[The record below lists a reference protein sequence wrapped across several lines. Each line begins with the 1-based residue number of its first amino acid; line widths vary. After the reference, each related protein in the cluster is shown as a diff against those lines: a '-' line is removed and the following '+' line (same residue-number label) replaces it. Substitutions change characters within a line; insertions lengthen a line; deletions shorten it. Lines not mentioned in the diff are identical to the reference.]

1 VYLTGEV
8 GLAAIEVSSLR
19 KAYGPLVAVR
29 DVSFAVDEGEIVA
42 MLGPNGA
49 GKTTTVEIIEGF
61 RPRDAGRVTV
71 LGRDPAHAERAFYE
85 RLGVVL
91 QECEPEPYLTVVE
104 LLELHRGYYRQP
116 LAVDDLLDLVGLST
130 NAGVRVR
137 RLSGGQRRRLDLAL
151 ALVGQP
157 AVVFLD
163 EPTTGFD
170 PEARLIAWDTIRRL
184 RDTGTTVLLTT
195 HYLEEAAA
203 LADRVV
209 VISGGTVVA
218 DGSPASLGSLHD
230 TRISFRLPDGVATDD
245 LPIAGV
251 TNGQCWSARTSEPTK
266 ALGRLTAWANENG
279 HELEQLTVR
288 PPSLEDAY
296 LELTA

>member
-1 VYLTGEV
+1 M
-8 GLAAIEVSSLR
+8 AAIEVSSLR
-19 KAYGPLVAVR
+19 KAYGPVLAIR

-42 MLGPNGA
+42 ILGPNGA

-61 RPRDAGRVTV
+61 RRRDSGHVTV
-71 LGRDPAHAERAFYE
+71 LGVDPEHAERGVYD
-85 RLGVVL
+85 RIGVVL

-104 LLELHRGYYRQP
+104 LLELNAGYYQRP
-116 LAVDDLLDLVGLST
+116 WPSDDLLDLVGLTAS
-130 NAGVRVR
+130 ADVRVR

-151 ALVGQP
+151 GLVGQP
-157 AVVFLD
+157 EVVFLD

-170 PEARLIAWDTIRRL
+170 PEARLIAWATIRRL
-184 RDTGTTVLLTT
+184 RDNGTTVLLTT

-209 VISGGTVVA
+209 VIAAGTVVA
-218 DGSPASLGSLHD
+218 DGPPASLGSGRD
-230 TRISFRLPDGVATDD
+230 TRISFRMPDGLSVAE
-245 LPIAGV
+245 LPIAV
-251 TNGQCWSARTSEPTK
+251 TAGDNNRWTAFTSEPTK
-266 ALGRLTAWANENG
+266 TLGRLTAWAIDSG
-279 HELEQLTVR
+279 YDLEDLTVR